1 MEKKAID
8 GLNVN
13 MTVDITTMGRKSGEP
28 RRIEIWSHYFDG
40 RWIIISSPG
49 KRSWYANLI
58 ANPHF
63 TYHLKGKRLRDLPA
77 IARPIT
83 GEGERRAILTRLK
96 EVSPYWDK
104 HMDAIEDWV
113 RGSRLVEVMLM

>member
-1 MEKKAID
+1 MEEKAID
-8 GLNVN
+8 GLKVN
-13 MTVDITTMGRKSGEP
+13 MTVDITTIGRKSGEP
-28 RRIEIWSHYFDG
+28 RRIEIWSPYFDG
-40 RWIIISSPG
+40 RVFITSSPG

-63 TYHLKGKRLRDLPA
+63 TYHLKGQRLWDLPA

-83 GEGERRAILTRLK
+83 CEGERRAILARLK
-96 EVSPYWDK
+96 EVSPYWAK
-104 HMDAIEDWV
+104 HMDAIEDWG